1 MLTNQLTNACRHPMR
16 PSALV
21 LALLLGACS
30 WVGSD
35 DDAPVLA
42 AAPVADSASLAALD
56 STAGA
61 VDPVIAAGEP
71 ELTEADTALVPDA
84 PPVEAVQAASM
95 ADTSAT
101 PVALSESSLIEV
113 RYSAER
119 GPERMRMIAPDG
131 TVLEPVEIEQVTT
144 EPSENDGWP
153 NIQAGLAGGSSSG
166 TQAGINIG
174 FPIFGDE
181 DPLRK
186 PLIRTRA
193 VFQLPDVADY
203 QRNWM
208 QYRIVMDFAPG
219 SGEDERLEMLPP
231 HPDALM

>member
-1 MLTNQLTNACRHPMR
+1 TNACRHPMR

-144 EPSENDGWP
+144 EPSENGGWP
-153 NIQAGLAGGSSSG
+153 NIQAGLAGGS
-166 TQAGINIG
+166 
-174 FPIFGDE
+174 
-181 DPLRK
+181 
-186 PLIRTRA
+186 
-193 VFQLPDVADY
+193 
-203 QRNWM
+203 
-208 QYRIVMDFAPG
+208 
-219 SGEDERLEMLPP
+219 
-231 HPDALM
+231 